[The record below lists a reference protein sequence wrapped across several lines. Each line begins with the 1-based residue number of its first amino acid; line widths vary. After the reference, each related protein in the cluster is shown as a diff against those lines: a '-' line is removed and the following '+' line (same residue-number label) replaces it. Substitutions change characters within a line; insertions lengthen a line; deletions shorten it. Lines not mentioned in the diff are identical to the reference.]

1 MLDQVRRLR
10 LRLGWVNDSIR
21 DAVWLHRLLAIQPGE
36 TVLDVGS
43 GGTPHPRANVLCDR
57 YVADGHERH
66 GQPLIADR
74 PLVVADVQDLPF
86 ADNSFDVVICR
97 HVLEHVEDPVG
108 AAAELSRVGRRGYVE
123 CPSAEWE
130 KVAGFEFHRWLV
142 ARDGS
147 TLMFRRK
154 AGPLFDPS
162 LREWFMELQRATG
175 IAERVWFA
183 RREIGVYTWLVW
195 RDRIDVAVDPRPA
208 GAPAG
213 SDRARTAPGAFSD
226 LDSGWGL
233 LGRVLTAIGRV
244 RRRRTDL
251 SWAQLAQRLVCPG
264 CGGGYVYRSRSLRCE
279 SCGREVSV
287 DERGVAGFVDPTP
300 QPETGAA

>member
-10 LRLGWVNDSIR
+10 LRLGWVKDSIR
-21 DAVWLHRLLAIQPGE
+21 DAVWLQKLLAIQPGE

-57 YVADGHERH
+57 YVADSHERH

-97 HVLEHVEDPVG
+97 HVLEHVDDPAG

-142 ARDGS
+142 TRHSS

-195 RDRIDVAVDPRPA
+195 RDRIDVVVDIRPV
-208 GAPAG
+208 GSPQSLGPAP
-213 SDRARTAPGAFSD
+213 TASGAFSD
-226 LDSGWGL
+226 LNSGWGL
-233 LGRVLTAIGRV
+233 LGHVLTAIGRV

-251 SWAQLAQRLVCPG
+251 SWAQLAQRLVCPS
-264 CGGGYVYRSRSLRCE
+264 CGGGYRYRSSSLRCE
-279 SCGREVSV
+279 SCGGEVSV
-287 DERGVAGFVDPTP
+287 DEQGLARFVEEA
-300 QPETGAA
+300 PEPVEGAA